1 MLTFERANELFHYE
15 PSSGKLFWRER
26 RNSKIPDSLEARS
39 VDKRYKYMRVN
50 VGGKLYMVHRVIMVL
65 MGRTLGTHDF
75 VDHIDHDRQNNRWD
89 NLRVVNKKDNTRNL
103 SMYKKNK
110 SGVTGVY
117 QHTDSHRFLAYIRV
131 NYRKIHLGSFKTLEE
146 AAQARKEAEI
156 KYGFHKN
163 HGL

>member
-1 MLTFERANELFHYE
+1 MLTFEEANKLFRYE

-26 RNSKIPDSLEARS
+26 RNPNIPASLEARS

-65 MGRTLGTHDF
+65 MGRTLGPRDF

-89 NLRVVNKKDNTRNL
+89 NLRVVNKEANTRNL
-103 SMYKKNK
+103 SRYKKNK
-110 SGVTGVY
+110 LGVTGVY
-117 QHTDSHRFLAYIRV
+117 QHADSHRFLAYIRV

-146 AAQARKEAEI
+146 AAQARKDAEI
-156 KYGFHKN
+156 KYGFHEN